1 MISLRLKSDQSACNI
16 FFPFFSGPRK
26 MDPSPLEALYQDFL
40 DVNSKN
46 FASVN
51 VDQIYRN
58 SLNDAQRHPVSRNAI
73 EKLKSSLESI
83 SREKE
88 RRVLKGRKRK
98 ASFRKWLT
106 FAPRHIILGRTRA
119 LRFLIVPT

>member
-1 MISLRLKSDQSACNI
+1 ME
-16 FFPFFSGPRK
+16 
-26 MDPSPLEALYQDFL
+26 PSPLEALYQDFL

-58 SLNDAQRHPVSRNAI
+58 SLEDAQRHPVSHDAI
-73 EKLKSSLESI
+73 KELKTSLESI

-88 RRVLKGRKRK
+88 RRILRGQKRK

-106 FAPRHIILGRTRA
+106 FAPRHIILGRTELCDNR
-119 LRFLIVPT
+119 LIPTL